1 MRITLIDDN
10 LMTSSQVS
18 AKLSQLGFAPEVIS
32 SAAGAVEHLAAE
44 PPAVVL
50 VNLTA
55 DRLQPLEIV
64 RAIKAEPRL
73 AELPVIGFT
82 GHTEAARIEA
92 GRAAGCDRVVA
103 NSAVTGDLRAVLS
116 RWLPEG

>member
-1 MRITLIDDN
+1 MRTALIDDN
-10 LMTSSQVS
+10 LMTSSTIS
-18 AKLSQLGFAPEVIS
+18 AKLSQLGLTPVVIG
-32 SAAGAVEHLAAE
+32 SADGAVERLAAE
-44 PPAVVL
+44 PPVVVL

-55 DRLQPLEIV
+55 DRLRPLDLV
-64 RAIKAEPRL
+64 RALKAEPHL
-73 AELPVIGFT
+73 AEVPVIGFT
-82 GHTEAARIEA
+82 GHTETTRIEA